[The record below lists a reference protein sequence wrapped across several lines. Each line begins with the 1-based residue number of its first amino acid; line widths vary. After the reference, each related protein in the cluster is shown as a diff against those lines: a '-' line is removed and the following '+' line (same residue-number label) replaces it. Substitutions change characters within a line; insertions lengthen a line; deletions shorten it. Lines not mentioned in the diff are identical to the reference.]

1 MAALNRTIL
10 AIGKSRF
17 TDAAPCRYS
26 RAQGS
31 AQGGGMK
38 VGFIGLGTMG
48 SNAAKN
54 LRRAGFAL
62 VVHDIRP
69 EAGRALIEMGASW
82 ATSPRAV
89 IDSVD
94 VVVSMVYGPPHC
106 EAIVRG
112 GNGLLQGDCRGKVWI
127 DMTTSSP
134 FLMRALAAEF
144 EAAGGH
150 AVDAP
155 VTGSVDA
162 AIRGDMPMFVGGDDA
177 VIERVRPLIEAMGQL
192 RKVGAHGNGYVAKLV
207 NNQLWKI
214 HAAAIGEAMVTAKL
228 AGLDPLT
235 WWEAMKG
242 GAADSFVL
250 SHDVP
255 SIFAGHYDPSFP
267 IALCLKDLALIKELM
282 DHVGTTNTLT
292 EATHERFREAGRRY
306 GTAAGEMTVC
316 KVIEDDAGIDLR
328 VAGEWV
334 KPWEVAH
341 G

>member
-1 MAALNRTIL
+1 
-10 AIGKSRF
+10 
-17 TDAAPCRYS
+17 
-26 RAQGS
+26 
-31 AQGGGMK
+31 MK
-38 VGFIGLGTMG
+38 IGFIGLGTMG
-48 SNAAKN
+48 RNAAAN
-54 LRRAGFAL
+54 LLRAGFDL
-62 VVHDIRP
+62 TVYDLRP
-69 EAGRALIEMGASW
+69 EAVAGLVAHGARG
-82 ATSPRAV
+82 AGSPAAV
-89 IDSVD
+89 LDAVD
-94 VVVSMVYGPPHC
+94 VAITMVFGPQ
-106 EAIVRG
+106 EVAQVLRG
-112 GNGLLQGDCRGKVWI
+112 DEGFLSIDCAGKIWI

-134 FLMRALAAEF
+134 FLMRELAAEF
-144 EAAGGH
+144 AARGGA

-177 VIERVRPLIEAMGQL
+177 VIERVRPVIEAMGEL
-192 RKVGAHGNGYVAKLV
+192 RKVGAYGNGYVAKLV

-235 WWEAMKG
+235 WWQVMQG

-267 IALCLKDLALIKELM
+267 IALCLKDLGLIQELI
-282 DHVGTTNTLT
+282 DRVGTTNTLT
-292 EATHERFREAGRRY
+292 AATHERFREAGRRY
-306 GTAAGEMTVC
+306 GLGAGEMTVC

-328 VAGEWV
+328 VAGDWV
-334 KPWEVAH
+334 KPWEVTR

>member
-1 MAALNRTIL
+1 
-10 AIGKSRF
+10 
-17 TDAAPCRYS
+17 
-26 RAQGS
+26 
-31 AQGGGMK
+31 MK

-48 SNAAKN
+48 KNAAAN
-54 LRRAGFAL
+54 VARAGFEL
-62 VVHDIRP
+62 VVYDIRP
-69 EAGRALIEMGASW
+69 EAAAPLVAMGASV
-82 ATSPRAV
+82 ADSPAAV
-89 IDSVD
+89 LAVVD
-94 VVVSMVYGPPHC
+94 VVVTMVFGPK
-106 EAIVRG
+106 EVAEVMRG
-112 GNGLLQGDCRGKVWI
+112 PSGFLSGDPKGKVWI

-134 FLMRALAAEF
+134 FLMRELAAEF
-144 EAAGGH
+144 AAHGGH

-177 VIERVRPLIEAMGQL
+177 VIEQVRPVIEAMGEL
-192 RKVGAHGNGYVAKLV
+192 RKVGAYGNGYVAKLV

-235 WWEAMKG
+235 WWNVMKG

-267 IALCLKDLALIKELM
+267 IALCLKDLGLIQELM
-282 DHVGTTNTLT
+282 DKVGTTNTLT

-306 GTAAGEMTVC
+306 GVGAGEMTVC

-328 VAGEWV
+328 VAGDWV
-334 KPWEVAH
+334 KPWEVTH
-341 G
+341 T

>member
-1 MAALNRTIL
+1 MR
-10 AIGKSRF
+10 
-17 TDAAPCRYS
+17 
-26 RAQGS
+26 
-31 AQGGGMK
+31 

-48 SNAAKN
+48 GNAARN
-54 LRRAGFAL
+54 LLRAGFPL

-69 EAGRALIEMGASW
+69 EAGRDLIARGAIW
-82 ATSPRAV
+82 ADSPGAM
-89 IDSVD
+89 IDMVD

-106 EAIVRG
+106 AAVVRG
-112 GNGLLQGDCRGKVWI
+112 ERGLLTGDCRGKVWI

-134 FLMRALAAEF
+134 FLMRELAAAF
-144 EAAGGH
+144 EAAGGM

-177 VIERVRPLIEAMGQL
+177 VIERVRPVIEAMGRL

-228 AGLDPLT
+228 AGLDPLV

-267 IALCLKDLALIKELM
+267 IALCLKDLALIRELM

-306 GTAAGEMTVC
+306 GTEAGEMTVC
-316 KVIEDDAGIDLR
+316 RVIEDDAGIDLR
-328 VAGEWV
+328 VPGDWQ
-334 KPWEVAH
+334 KPWEVAPR

>member
-1 MAALNRTIL
+1 
-10 AIGKSRF
+10 
-17 TDAAPCRYS
+17 
-26 RAQGS
+26 
-31 AQGGGMK
+31 MK
-38 VGFIGLGTMG
+38 VGFIGLGMMG
-48 SNAAKN
+48 KNAAAN
-54 LRRAGFAL
+54 LLRAGFAL
-62 VVHDIRP
+62 TVHDLRE
-69 EAGRALIEMGASW
+69 EAVAGLVAQGAKAAGS
-82 ATSPRAV
+82 AAGVMAAS
-89 IDSVD
+89 D
-94 VVVSMVYGPPHC
+94 VVVSMVFGPK
-106 EAIVRG
+106 EVEQVLRG
-112 GNGLLQGDCRGKVWI
+112 PGGLLSGDCRGKVWI

-134 FLMRALAAEF
+134 FLMRELAAAF
-144 EAAGGH
+144 QAAGGH

-177 VIERVRPLIEAMGQL
+177 VIERVRPVIEAMGRL
-192 RKVGAHGNGYVAKLV
+192 RKVGAYGNGYVAKLV

-235 WWEAMKG
+235 WWEVMKG

-267 IALCLKDLALIKELM
+267 IALCLKDLSLIRELL
-282 DHVGTTNTLT
+282 DRTGTTSTLT
-292 EATHERFREAGRRY
+292 DATHDRFREAGRRY
-306 GTAAGEMTVC
+306 GMGAGEMTVC

-328 VAGEWV
+328 VEGDWV
-334 KPWEVAH
+334 KPWEVTA